1 MSIKKDGPQTD
12 KVEKTIR
19 SNHDKYTMTSA
30 DNQAEMTIPMVN
42 HVCGSALDDVLAQIE
57 RDGTSLQ
64 SVPLREI
71 AERVYSEICSR
82 IDELRAEIPSGN
94 AKKAL
99 VVRELPDS
107 IAARIVMSVRR
118 IRMVCTKE
126 NLHRLTADGVLAE
139 YVEDGPDRGIYRE
152 LSDGIIQTFADEIM
166 CSASNAWKRNF
177 KQQLHDMATQPE
189 YRVAECSDPNLVFV
203 QNGIFDYQTKMLMD
217 FDPKIVSLRK
227 HAVILPETEPAE
239 PVHTKPDGTQ
249 ITFWGWID
257 SLVPYDG
264 GRDLLIKLAGAA
276 LRDRYNWRVMVT
288 LHNKTGHNGKS
299 TFLDCLK
306 AMIGGSG
313 VMTSDLQKL
322 AGSSDGGRFG
332 VSNIVGVS
340 LITCEDS
347 DSSAYIRDN
356 SRLKSII
363 SHDTISVERKGETMF
378 DYTPHALI
386 VCAANDLPKTKD
398 KGQAWLDRNIYV
410 PFTGEFRG
418 KGDDKTIREMWVVSP
433 EFCSYLAYQALVKW
447 DAYYSLPEPN
457 EALALKDKFVV
468 ENDPVVEFWRDV
480 IERVPSD
487 FLPNKWLWSHFTDWM
502 QEARPSTKLSSRKAF
517 MERIGEVAMDAGDWI
532 QVMSGGKVLQ
542 MNCCKWAPKLYAND
556 VYQGMRDRGL
566 VRKSVYD
573 WCNANNTTPSV
584 LGDKYKDVRKQLGLA
599 DWSEEDEA

>member
-1 MSIKKDGPQTD
+1 MSMKKDGPRTD
-12 KVEKTIR
+12 EAKGTIHSKR
-19 SNHDKYTMTSA
+19 VQYNTSGA
-30 DNQAEMTIPMVN
+30 DNQGEMAASNMVN
-42 HVCGSALDDVLAQIE
+42 RIYNDALDFVFAQIE
-57 RDGTSLQ
+57 SDGISPS
-64 SVPLREI
+64 SVPPRELV
-71 AERVYSEICSR
+71 ERVYNEICSR
-82 IDELRAEIPSGN
+82 MDTLRAVTIS
-94 AKKAL
+94 ATVKKAL
-99 VVRELPDS
+99 VVREFPDS
-107 IAARIVMSVRR
+107 IAAAIIMKTRR

-126 NLHRLTADGVLAE
+126 NLHKPTADGILAE
-139 YVEDGPDRGIYRE
+139 YVEDGSDRGIYRE
-152 LSDGIIQTFADEIM
+152 LSDGSIQQMAEELM
-166 CSASNAWKRNF
+166 GAASIAWKRNF
-177 KQQLHDMATQPE
+177 KKSLHDLADRTE

-203 QNGIFDYQTKMLMD
+203 QNGIFDYRTKMLMD
-217 FDPKIVSLRK
+217 FDPEIVSLRK
-227 HAVILPETEPAE
+227 HAVTLPETEPDV
-239 PVHTKPDGTQ
+239 PVHVKPDGTK
-249 ITFWGWID
+249 ITFWEWID

-299 TFLDCLK
+299 TYLDCLK
-306 AMIGGSG
+306 AMVGSSG
-313 VMTSDLQKL
+313 VMTSNLGTL
-322 AGSSDGGRFG
+322 AGNSDGGRFG

-347 DSSAYIRDN
+347 DSGAYIRDN

-418 KGDDKTIREMWVVSP
+418 DNDDKTIREMWVVSP

-457 EALALKDKFVV
+457 EALALKDTFIV

-480 IERVPSD
+480 VEPLRSD
-487 FLPNKWLWSHFTDWM
+487 FLPNKWLWEQFSLWM
-502 QEARPSTKLSSRKAF
+502 REARPSTKLPSRKAF
-517 MERIGEVAMDAGDWI
+517 MERVVEVGTSSGDWT
-532 QVMSGGKVLQ
+532 QVMSGSKVLL
-542 MNCCKWAPKLYAND
+542 MNCGKWAPNLYVND
-556 VYQGMRDRGL
+556 AYRGMRDRGL

-573 WCNANNTTPSV
+573 WCRVHGTTPKD
-584 LGDKYKDVRKQLGLA
+584 LGDKYEDVRRQLGLA
-599 DWSEEDEA
+599 DWKEDDA